1 MTIETPQDHY
11 SYESLQDSLLVLHT
25 NPFWSTEEKAAFL
38 EQMEAVHAELAEGV
52 EGGKAEA

>member
-1 MTIETPQDHY
+1 M
-11 SYESLQDSLLVLHT
+11 LVLHT